1 MGKFA
6 QGKALPCAWAF
17 LPGKSEDI
25 YEVLVRV
32 LLEKINKDGGQHKPQ
47 SVVSDFESAVINVI
61 KLKLPDVRIV
71 GCGFHFRHAIWG
83 KVKEIGL
90 VPLVNRDAQFH
101 TWINMLYAL
110 AYVPVN
116 RVVQYYEEVVLSKF
130 HEMTNDQDEDDNE
143 GSDAEL
149 SSNEGD
155 REEDDESAANRWKFW
170 LEEIEG
176 LILYFERTWIGLLP
190 VISTRAAQRKLVKVG
205 RRKPMFAHALWN
217 QYSLMVDHDEES
229 PAMTTNNCVES
240 YNRVMNSLLGP
251 KPNLWKVMSSLVSQE
266 AEARRTLYSNAAR
279 HDAGSNSGRKSLVTG
294 THMELKSAMKN
305 MDNLNPAAYL
315 NNVANIINKTL

>member
-1 MGKFA
+1 M
-6 QGKALPCAWAF
+6 
-17 LPGKSEDI
+17 
-25 YEVLVRV
+25 
-32 LLEKINKDGGQHKPQ
+32 
-47 SVVSDFESAVINVI
+47 
-61 KLKLPDVRIV
+61 

-155 REEDDESAANRWKFW
+155 REEDDESAF
-170 LEEIEG
+170 
-176 LILYFERTWIGLLP
+176 
-190 VISTRAAQRKLVKVG
+190 
-205 RRKPMFAHALWN
+205 
-217 QYSLMVDHDEES
+217 
-229 PAMTTNNCVES
+229 
-240 YNRVMNSLLGP
+240 
-251 KPNLWKVMSSLVSQE
+251 
-266 AEARRTLYSNAAR
+266 
-279 HDAGSNSGRKSLVTG
+279 KSLEVLVG
-294 THMELKSAMKN
+294 G
-305 MDNLNPAAYL
+305 D
-315 NNVANIINKTL
+315 

>member
-155 REEDDESAANRWKFW
+155 REEDDESACKL
-170 LEEIEG
+170 LE
-176 LILYFERTWIGLLP
+176 
-190 VISTRAAQRKLVKVG
+190 VLVG
-205 RRKPMFAHALWN
+205 G
-217 QYSLMVDHDEES
+217 D
-229 PAMTTNNCVES
+229 
-240 YNRVMNSLLGP
+240 
-251 KPNLWKVMSSLVSQE
+251 
-266 AEARRTLYSNAAR
+266 
-279 HDAGSNSGRKSLVTG
+279 
-294 THMELKSAMKN
+294 
-305 MDNLNPAAYL
+305 
-315 NNVANIINKTL
+315 